1 MPRNHDGH
9 LLMSQNP
16 RLRRILMLPNFPET
30 AEDAASLLDIA
41 RGRRE
46 ECHCLKLAAEHAVR
60 QCRIELQLTSRQ
72 TTNDSEVHQ
81 VVGHLQ
87 TLQGDLEKSQIELSN
102 ADDDVGG
109 VRSLIRRKGFPVEFG
124 PGNWGPVDRRISH
137 VSGTSSDDSHS
148 SVSDHDP
155 DSPTMGE

>member
-1 MPRNHDGH
+1 
-9 LLMSQNP
+9 MSQNP

-60 QCRIELQLTSRQ
+60 QSRIELQLISRQ

-124 PGNWGPVDRRISH
+124 VGNWGPVDRRPNPGQ
-137 VSGTSSDDSHS
+137 VSDTSSDDNHS
-148 SVSDHDP
+148 SARDHDP
-155 DSPTMGE
+155 DSPIVVESSLT